1 MAIVIHGADE
11 IAKMRVAGEIAAGT
25 LAYVASKLR
34 AGVTTKD
41 IDNWVRED
49 TARRGALPSQLG
61 YKGFPAAVCTSR
73 NEIICHGIPNPEHV
87 LVAGDIV
94 NVDVTSNIDG
104 YHGDTSATFQIGE
117 VSDDARKVTDVCFR
131 CLNAGISVVRHGARL
146 GDVGAAIME
155 IASKEGCGVV
165 EEFGGHG
172 IGRKMHMAP
181 HVPHNGTAGRGV
193 RLRAGMTF
201 TIEPMITIGH
211 PRVVQLD
218 DGWTVVTH
226 DGSPTAQFEH
236 TVLVTKDGYEVLT
249 AQRTPLPLIRP
260 GFLEG
265 EQAGGE
271 PALAG
276 PA

>member
-11 IAKMRVAGEIAAGT
+11 IAKMRVAGKIAAGT
-25 LAYVASKLR
+25 LAYVAQKLH

-41 IDNWVRED
+41 IDDWVRED

-61 YKGFPAAVCTSR
+61 YKGFPASVCTSR
-73 NEIICHGIPNPEHV
+73 NEVVCHGIPNPKHV
-87 LVAGDIV
+87 LMPGDIV

-117 VSDDARKVTDVCFR
+117 VSEAAQLVTDVCRR
-131 CLNAGISVVRHGARL
+131 CLQAGIEVVRDGARL
-146 GDVGAAIME
+146 GDVGAAIVE
-155 IASKEGCGVV
+155 IAEQEGCGVV

-181 HVPHNGTAGRGV
+181 HVPHVGKAGRGV
-193 RLRAGMTF
+193 RLRAGMIF

-211 PRVVQLD
+211 PHVVVLD
-218 DGWTVVTH
+218 DGWTAVTH

-236 TVLVTKDGYEVLT
+236 TVLVTRDGYEILT
-249 AQRTPLPLIRP
+249 LQPEPLPLVRP
-260 GFLEG
+260 LSLERVATAA
-265 EQAGGE
+265 Q
-271 PALAG
+271 
-276 PA
+276 